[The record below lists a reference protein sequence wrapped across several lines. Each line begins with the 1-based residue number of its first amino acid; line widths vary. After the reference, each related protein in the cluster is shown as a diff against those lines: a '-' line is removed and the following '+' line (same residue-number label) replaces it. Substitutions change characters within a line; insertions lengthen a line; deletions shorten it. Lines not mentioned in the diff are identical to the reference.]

1 MLYLKEKREP
11 TTARTFPSATIVS
24 TEVNRSV
31 PQAWPA
37 RKWMLF
43 VDGENLT
50 IRGQTKASETPLKLR
65 EGAYFKKDCFLWMAN
80 ARPLSLPED
89 PSGTVHTLEQQG
101 IRSYYYT
108 SAVGSNEVLAGVEES
123 LWRIGFTPKVFK
135 KPSQDRKSKG
145 VDIALCTDM
154 LTHAFQNHFEV
165 AVLLAG
171 DADYVPLVGRVKSLG
186 KIVYVWFFSDQKDG
200 LGTGL
205 RLASDAFLSLDSQ
218 FTKNWL

>member
-1 MLYLKEKREP
+1 M
-11 TTARTFPSATIVS
+11 
-24 TEVNRSV
+24 

-50 IRGQTKASETPLKLR
+50 FRGQTKASETSLR
-65 EGAYFKKDCFLWMAN
+65 LQEGGYFQKDSFLWMAN
-80 ARPLSLPED
+80 ARPVSLPED
-89 PSGTVHTLEQQG
+89 PMGFVATLEQLG
-101 IRSYYYT
+101 LRGYYYT
-108 SAVGSNEVLAGVEES
+108 SVVGDDEKLKGVEEC

-135 KPSQDRKSKG
+135 KDSQVRRSKG

-171 DADYVPLVGRVKSLG
+171 DADYVPLVNQVKSLG
-186 KIVYVWFFSDQKDG
+186 KLVYLWFFSDQKSG
-200 LGTGL
+200 LGPRL
-205 RLASDAFLSLDSQ
+205 RLASDGFISLDNQ
-218 FTKNWL
+218 FAKSWLP